1 MRMIDG
7 TLYCNDGDW
16 VESLCA
22 LVEHEDGRLAIL
34 HWHDVVAA
42 TGSKQTATGMRPPV
56 TAWAVTDGR

>member
-1 MRMIDG
+1 MRVIDG
-7 TLYCNDGDW
+7 ILYCNDGDW

-42 TGSKQTATGMRPPV
+42 NSAQPVPTEVRPRVP
-56 TAWAVTDGR
+56 ALAAAGGG